1 MSIDELR
8 EKYANHEYM
17 KQKLENYITNLPV
30 LMKTIE
36 EDYRKKE
43 EKKQQLVKMREE
55 FINNFTKFRLFYYIP
70 QTDIYVEK
78 ELNIISEDYISH
90 LISANIEKQLI
101 SSKYKITHSIFKK
114 IKETTIFQ
122 AQINSYMLEKIV
134 QMMPFSKQSIYFLT
148 IIGDILLNKEPLIYF
163 IDASYKHYLKTLN
176 QSIYFVLNKSILD
189 GFKHK
194 YYDHK
199 YTSCRIITGTCPEYE
214 TTDPIRTIVASIHY
228 SNLYGNSDGFL
239 KSNDCSFS
247 VNALLLSNHTPD
259 TLVQQFLSTSMVK
272 EEGQTM
278 SYKDVYFLW
287 KLFLKKNSLP
297 FVLSQQNF
305 KSSIS
310 YLCEGDM
317 CMNLTTTMQMPFLKI
332 KQFWEKYIVY
342 DEDSYYELQELVDL
356 YQKQEKTTI
365 TIDSMKEIL
374 QIEYPHIYIDD
385 TIVLNIKCLLWN
397 KSIDIDNAMEVFKH
411 HESYSTNI
419 DDMYLFY
426 LEYTKKNHKRK
437 VSKEYFE
444 KFFN

>member
-17 KQKLENYITNLPV
+17 KQKLENYINNLPV

-43 EKKQQLVKMREE
+43 EKKQQLVKMREG
-55 FINNFTKFRLFYYIP
+55 FICEFTKTYPFFYIP
-70 QTDIYVEK
+70 QTDLFVEK
-78 ELNIISEDYISH
+78 ELCMISEDYIVH
-90 LISANIEKQLI
+90 LISSKIEKPLI
-101 SSKYKITHSIFKK
+101 SSKYKITHGIFKK

-122 AQINSYMLEKIV
+122 ATIDSYMLNKII
-134 QMMPFSKQSIYFLT
+134 QMIPFPKQQAIYFLT
-148 IIGDILLNKEPLIYF
+148 IIGDILLNKEQMTYF
-163 IDASYKHYLKTLN
+163 IDASYKPYLKSLN

-189 GFKHK
+189 AFKHK

-199 YTSCRIITGTCPEYE
+199 YSSCRIITGSCPEYE
-214 TTDPIRTIVASIHY
+214 TSDSIRTIVSAIHL
-228 SNLYGNSDGFL
+228 SNTYGNSDGFL
-239 KSNDCSFS
+239 KSSDCSFS
-247 VNALLLSNHTPD
+247 ESVLLLSIHTPD
-259 TLVQQFLSTSMVK
+259 TLVQQFLSTYMVK
-272 EEGQTM
+272 EEGQSM

-287 KLFLKKNSLP
+287 KLFLKKYSLP

-317 CMNLTTTMQMPFLKI
+317 CMNLTTTMQMPLLKI

-365 TIDSMKEIL
+365 PIDSMKEIL
-374 QIEYPHIYIDD
+374 QIEYPHIHIDD
-385 TIVLNIKCLLWN
+385 NHVLNIKCLLWN
-397 KSIDIDNAMEVFKH
+397 KSVDIDNAMEVFKH
-411 HESYSTNI
+411 HESYSTSI
-419 DDMYLFY
+419 DDMYVFY
-426 LEYTKKNHKRK
+426 VDYTKKYHKRK
-437 VSKEYFE
+437 VTKDYFE
-444 KFFN
+444 KFF